1 MLKIS
6 LFYFIFSMFIGI
18 MIVYVVHPRPEVIN
32 NYPDVDSLSNLVY
45 KDDMGKCYSYVKE
58 KKAC

>member
-1 MLKIS
+1 MIKIS

-18 MIVYVVHPRPEVIN
+18 MIVYVIHPRPEVIN

-45 KDDMGKCYSYVKE
+45 KDDMGRCYSYVKE
-58 KKAC
+58 KKPC